1 MRVKTKLI
9 KNNKARI
16 RTFPLRLLFEPFKH
30 FLPGGVSFSYAT
42 PPQIPPEI
50 EASVIRY
57 VKSRSQR
64 RVSRQALVHLH
75 LLVENHFKHELIS
88 RVPARRVLRIYGD
101 TIITDPWSKSE
112 VVEVLTDA
120 DLILWSCNRLAIL
133 QDVGVE
139 SRR

>member
-1 MRVKTKLI
+1 MRAKKKLM

-30 FLPGGVSFSYAT
+30 FLPGGVSFSDVT

-50 EASVIRY
+50 ETSVIRY

-64 RVSRQALVHLH
+64 RVSRQALVPLH

-88 RVPARRVLRIYGD
+88 SMPARRVLRIYGD
-101 TIITDPWSKSE
+101 SITDPWSESR
-112 VVEVLTDA
+112 VVEVLTHA

-139 SRR
+139 FRR